1 MALNWNPKLK
11 VKSISVLDVANDGTA
26 KIVDGYQPKPKWKK
40 IPRRWR
46 PMEKKV
52 RKTYQS
58 IGKFSETAEQRH
70 IKSNQKKKNGWARD
84 LVYNEMRSLRKAF
97 R

>member
-1 MALNWNPKLK
+1 MALNWNPELK

-26 KIVDGYQPKPKWKK
+26 TIIDEYQPKPKWKK

-46 PMEKKV
+46 PIEKRV
-52 RKTYQS
+52 RKIYKS
-58 IGKFSETAEQRH
+58 IGKFSETALQRH
-70 IKSNQKKKNGWARD
+70 IKSNQKKKNGWARNC
-84 LVYNEMRSLRKAF
+84 VSNEMRSLRKAL